1 MPARHIALVPEFGMN
16 PSDLARVSAAL
27 QKQVTRDLE
36 PIWQVAATVDA
47 FPSLEDVPAGY
58 WPIILTFRAVG
69 SDAGIHVDRN
79 GQPFAILE
87 ITPSWS
93 LTASHVCLEMV
104 TDPFGSRTFPGPSPR
119 PDQGDVEF
127 LGAICDP
134 CEHAEFAYV
143 INDVLVSDFCTP
155 AFWDPAES
163 SRDRRSFTG
172 AIQAPYQVLPGG
184 HLSWYD
190 PTTNRWWLRRVSN
203 GVLSDVEVG
212 AADPEQGSVREFM
225 GRHSPHLAGTKMTFD
240 AFEARV
246 GMRRQRA
253 LRASQ
258 SRAYWLRAAFG
269 VRGPDALEH
278 DGEVRAALNGSR
290 RARVLSN
297 NPAQPAAA
305 VPMPDA
311 SEPTMTVDESALE
324 PGEPVMEREIA
335 QALERVQG
343 EIRSTPPPPVVG
355 ARTERV
361 TKPRA
366 TPIPPPAASPAREM
380 PEVEAVPSS
389 APPPA
394 RRTLPPPLP
403 PNAALPAPLPPP
415 KAREALP
422 APPPV
427 PTANAP
433 AVAPFAAYSN
443 LPPGTTIPPAAV
455 SVVPPSRPSGGP
467 SSVRRPDSRVMIS
480 WMIAAAALA
489 FAGLVVFK
497 GQIDQ
502 GRAGAAAESRP
513 AVAEPEVRAP
523 TVAPSPVP
531 VVAAAPP
538 VAVTPP
544 PPAVVA
550 ASDATKAPA
559 AAVAAPVPST
569 PPQVAPQPSAA
580 PAPVAVAAPAP
591 PRPVVWRP
599 VAPQPKIAPAPP
611 AESPAAQRP
620 ATAAPIDS
628 LIDDRR

>member
-58 WPIILTFRAVG
+58 WPIILTFRAMG
-69 SDAGIHVDRN
+69 SEAGIHVDRN

-190 PTTNRWWLRRVSN
+190 PTTNRWWLRRMSN
-203 GVLSDVEVG
+203 GVLTDVEVG
-212 AADPEQGSVREFM
+212 AADPDQGSVREFM
-225 GRHSPHLAGTKMTFD
+225 GRHSPHLAGTKMSLD

-258 SRAYWLRAAFG
+258 SRAYWLRATFG
-269 VRGPDALEH
+269 VRAPELPEH

-290 RARVLSN
+290 RARVLTSN
-297 NPAQPAAA
+297 PPSVPIPTPAASDP
-305 VPMPDA
+305 V
-311 SEPTMTVDESALE
+311 MTVDESALE
-324 PGEPVMEREIA
+324 PNEPAMEREIA

-343 EIRSTPPPPVVG
+343 EIRSTPPPPVAG
-355 ARTERV
+355 PRAERV
-361 TKPRA
+361 PRTRA
-366 TPIPPPAASPAREM
+366 TPIPPAAAAPPREAPEEEPAASPPPVARKTM
-380 PEVEAVPSS
+380 
-389 APPPA
+389 
-394 RRTLPPPLP
+394 PPPLP
-403 PNAALPAPLPPP
+403 TNALPAPLPPP
-415 KAREALP
+415 PRGRETLP
-422 APPPV
+422 GPAV
-427 PTANAP
+427 AAGNAP
-433 AVAPFAAYSN
+433 APFAAYSS
-443 LPPGTTIPPAAV
+443 LPAGSSIPPSAV
-455 SVVPPSRPSGGP
+455 SVVPPSRTGGGSAP
-467 SSVRRPDSRVMIS
+467 VRRPDNLVMAVGV
-480 WMIAAAALA
+480 IAAAALVV
-489 FAGLVVFK
+489 AGVAVFEN
-497 GQIDQ
+497 
-502 GRAGAAAESRP
+502 RADPDRPGAAAEVRAPVEPDPRAP
-513 AVAEPEVRAP
+513 AVAAP
-523 TVAPSPVP
+523 QPIAI
-531 VVAAAPP
+531 VAAAPAAP
-538 VAVTPP
+538 VTAPPAMAVAPSDSTRAPAPVPALSAAPMQAPATPP
-544 PPAVVA
+544 PA
-550 ASDATKAPA
+550 APA
-559 AAVAAPVPST
+559 
-569 PPQVAPQPSAA
+569 PSASVA
-580 PAPVAVAAPAP
+580 PAPVA
-591 PRPVVWRP
+591 PRPVQAP
-599 VAPQPKIAPAPP
+599 LPQPRIAPVPPP
-611 AESPAAQRP
+611 ANPAPARP
-620 ATAAPIDS
+620 GTAIDS